1 MTSRTRNIQ
10 PQKKNYDGIF
20 VSNLEEDLDTDIF
33 ALHDSQTDT
42 KTTSRSTSNKL
53 VSYGGIGNSAK
64 PKTDSVKT
72 SGAPRTPISNPTS
85 NTGLTSN
92 KDASTPTSQN
102 DDSTQNNATTRF
114 SPQRSSVQNSDMIK
128 RQTECQK
135 NDTVRENNVGY
146 TSVNQRRHAPNV
158 QIAQRSHVA
167 RQRKMD
173 VKGFGH
179 ETEDLEVQNLDD
191 DF

>member
-42 KTTSRSTSNKL
+42 KTTKPGTSRSTSNKL
-53 VSYGGIGNSAK
+53 ISFGGIGNSAK
-64 PKTDSVKT
+64 PNTDAVRT
-72 SGAPRTPISNPTS
+72 SGAPRTPITS
-85 NTGLTSN
+85 ETSTSN

-102 DDSTQNNATTRF
+102 DDGTQNNATTRF
-114 SPQRSSVQNSDMIK
+114 SPQRNSVQNNDMNK
-128 RQTECQK
+128 RQTDCQK
-135 NDTVRENNVGY
+135 NDPVTENNVGY
-146 TSVNQRRHAPNV
+146 TSVNQRRQAPNV